1 MLAPCGGWMSR
12 FAALAQPHRGQVR
25 ITGIK
30 AMMLRGHSNTLI
42 KVETDAGL
50 TGYGEAGTN
59 GAFARARIDLLKPLL
74 AGQDPLA
81 IERLFHQMT
90 VETHPYLANI
100 PTVSG
105 IDIALWDLAGKI
117 TGLPVSRLMGGPFR
131 DQIRL
136 YINSAPK
143 DMLDAQACRDWA
155 AEMKSS
161 PHKWTGIKIDIMR
174 AAGKPVAQETPM
186 LTSAELSRVEKGFA
200 NARGAL
206 GSEIDLMVHC
216 HNEFDLASSI
226 GIARAVEPMRPM
238 WLEDPLPVRWSESW
252 LALRR
257 AARVPILTGE
267 KLELAAGFQPFLD
280 NQAVDLIQPDLA
292 FAGGLT
298 GARKIADLAALY
310 RIPIATHNVGSIILT
325 MASAHFGAAI
335 QDFVISENVIGQGRL
350 VEQMGAAG
358 PPEVNAGFLKVPQ
371 LPGLGA
377 DPRAEILRANL
388 AESEPWWG
396 G

>member
-226 GIARAVEPMRPM
+226 GIARGRAHAAYVARRSASRSMVGE
-238 WLEDPLPVRWSESW
+238 
-252 LALRR
+252 LAGIAARR
-257 AARVPILTGE
+257 ARSH
-267 KLELAAGFQPFLD
+267 
-280 NQAVDLIQPDLA
+280 PD
-292 FAGGLT
+292 G
-298 GARKIADLAALY
+298 
-310 RIPIATHNVGSIILT
+310 
-325 MASAHFGAAI
+325 
-335 QDFVISENVIGQGRL
+335 
-350 VEQMGAAG
+350 
-358 PPEVNAGFLKVPQ
+358 
-371 LPGLGA
+371 
-377 DPRAEILRANL
+377 
-388 AESEPWWG
+388 
-396 G
+396 